1 MEKKGKIL
9 IVDDNE
15 DVLLSLNML
24 LKPYVEG
31 IRVINTP
38 ERIIGMM
45 DSFMPDVIMLDM
57 NFHRDAI
64 SGEEGYEWLK
74 KILAH
79 NPKSVVLFITA
90 YVDTEKAV
98 RAIKAGA
105 IDFIPKPWDRN
116 KLLDTVKSAVELSR
130 ERNLDSSDS
139 QEEES
144 ELKLNMN
151 QCSDSKSVVSSQD
164 VFAGMIGECPAMREL
179 KTQMMRVAATDA
191 NVLITG
197 ENGTGKDVVAHAL
210 HQLSGRARKPF
221 VNIDLG
227 CIPENLF
234 ESELF
239 GYEKGAFTDA
249 RNAKEGRIETADGGT
264 LFLDE
269 IGNLNLPM
277 QQKLLTVIEK
287 RETQRIGS
295 NKVSRVDVNIDLG
308 CIPENLFESE
318 LFGYEKGAF
327 TDAKN
332 AKEGRIETADGGTLF
347 LDEIGNLNLPMQ
359 QKLLTVIEKRETQRI
374 GSNKVSRVDV
384 RILAAT
390 NAHLREKVGEGT
402 FRQDLFYRLN
412 TIELHL
418 PPLRERGEDIV
429 LLAEYFLKIYS
440 GKYSVGDVVLGTSA
454 KQKLL
459 KHTWPGNVRE
469 LQHCIERAI
478 VLNDK
483 TELAAEDIRLEDSV
497 VALGSSSSDSSS
509 SSSSGSIKVDSLN
522 LQTLEREAIKRA
534 ISLSNGNLTQAA
546 ELLGITRFALYR
558 KIDKLGV

>member
-1 MEKKGKIL
+1 MMAMEKKGKIL

-64 SGEEGYEWLK
+64 SGEEGYEWLE

-130 ERNLDSSDS
+130 ERNLDSSD
-139 QEEES
+139 
-144 ELKLNMN
+144 L
-151 QCSDSKSVVSSQD
+151 
-164 VFAGMIGECPAMREL
+164 IGECPAMKEL
-179 KTQMMRVAATDA
+179 KAQMMRVAATDA

-210 HQLSGRARKPF
+210 HQLSDRARKPF

-287 RETQRIGS
+287 HETQRIGS
-295 NKVSRVDVNIDLG
+295 NKVSYVN
-308 CIPENLFESE
+308 
-318 LFGYEKGAF
+318 
-327 TDAKN
+327 
-332 AKEGRIETADGGTLF
+332 
-347 LDEIGNLNLPMQ
+347 
-359 QKLLTVIEKRETQRI
+359 
-374 GSNKVSRVDV
+374 V

-390 NAHLREKVGEGT
+390 NANLREKVGDGA

-429 LLAEYFLKIYS
+429 LLAEYFLKFYS
-440 GKYSVGDVVLGTSA
+440 GKYSVGDVVLGASA

-478 VLNDK
+478 VLGDK
-483 TELAAEDIRLEDSV
+483 TELAAEDIRLEESMVVSGTSASDSV
-497 VALGSSSSDSSS
+497 SASVN
-509 SSSSGSIKVDSLN
+509 IDSLN

>member
-1 MEKKGKIL
+1 MAIEKKGKIL

-130 ERNLDSSDS
+130 ERNLDASD
-139 QEEES
+139 
-144 ELKLNMN
+144 L
-151 QCSDSKSVVSSQD
+151 
-164 VFAGMIGECPAMREL
+164 IGECPAMQEL
-179 KTQMMRVAATDA
+179 KAQMMRVAATDA

-210 HQLSGRARKPF
+210 HQLSDRARKPF
-221 VNIDLG
+221 ENIDLG

-295 NKVSRVDVNIDLG
+295 NKVSH
-308 CIPENLFESE
+308 
-318 LFGYEKGAF
+318 
-327 TDAKN
+327 
-332 AKEGRIETADGGTLF
+332 
-347 LDEIGNLNLPMQ
+347 
-359 QKLLTVIEKRETQRI
+359 
-374 GSNKVSRVDV
+374 VDV

-412 TIELHL
+412 TIELPL
-418 PPLRERGEDIV
+418 PPLRDRGEDIV

-440 GKYSVGDVVLGTSA
+440 GKYSVGDVRLGASA

-478 VLNDK
+478 VLGDK

-497 VALGSSSSDSSS
+497 VASGTSASNSATGSVSASVN
-509 SSSSGSIKVDSLN
+509 IDSLN

>member
-1 MEKKGKIL
+1 
-9 IVDDNE
+9 
-15 DVLLSLNML
+15 
-24 LKPYVEG
+24 
-31 IRVINTP
+31 
-38 ERIIGMM
+38 MM

-64 SGEEGYEWLK
+64 SGEEGYEWLE

-130 ERNLDSSDS
+130 ERNLDTSD
-139 QEEES
+139 
-144 ELKLNMN
+144 L
-151 QCSDSKSVVSSQD
+151 
-164 VFAGMIGECPAMREL
+164 IGECPAMKDL
-179 KTQMMRVAATDA
+179 KAQMMRVAATDA

-210 HQLSGRARKPF
+210 HQLSDRARKPF

-295 NKVSRVDVNIDLG
+295 NKVSH
-308 CIPENLFESE
+308 
-318 LFGYEKGAF
+318 
-327 TDAKN
+327 
-332 AKEGRIETADGGTLF
+332 
-347 LDEIGNLNLPMQ
+347 
-359 QKLLTVIEKRETQRI
+359 
-374 GSNKVSRVDV
+374 VDV

-390 NAHLREKVGEGT
+390 NANLREKVGEGA

-440 GKYSVGDVVLGTSA
+440 GKYSVGDVVLGASA

-478 VLNDK
+478 VLSDK
-483 TELAAEDIRLEDSV
+483 TELTAEDIRLEDSV
-497 VALGSSSSDSSS
+497 VASGT
-509 SSSSGSIKVDSLN
+509 SSGSIKVDSLN

>member
-1 MEKKGKIL
+1 MAMEKKGKIL

-64 SGEEGYEWLK
+64 SGEEGYEWLE

-116 KLLDTVKSAVELSR
+116 KLLDTVKCAVELSR
-130 ERNLDSSDS
+130 ERNLDSSD
-139 QEEES
+139 
-144 ELKLNMN
+144 L
-151 QCSDSKSVVSSQD
+151 
-164 VFAGMIGECPAMREL
+164 IGECPAMKEL
-179 KTQMMRVAATDA
+179 KAQMMRVAATDA

-210 HQLSGRARKPF
+210 HQLSDRARHPF

-295 NKVSRVDVNIDLG
+295 NKVSRVDV
-308 CIPENLFESE
+308 
-318 LFGYEKGAF
+318 
-327 TDAKN
+327 
-332 AKEGRIETADGGTLF
+332 
-347 LDEIGNLNLPMQ
+347 
-359 QKLLTVIEKRETQRI
+359 
-374 GSNKVSRVDV
+374 

-390 NAHLREKVGEGT
+390 NANLREKVGEGT

-440 GKYSVGDVVLGTSA
+440 GKYSVGDVRLGASA

-478 VLNDK
+478 VLGDK

-497 VALGSSSSDSSS
+497 VASGASSSDSATGSA
-509 SSSSGSIKVDSLN
+509 SGSVNIDSLN

>member
-1 MEKKGKIL
+1 MMAVEKKGKIL

-64 SGEEGYEWLK
+64 SGEEGYEWLE

-116 KLLDTVKSAVELSR
+116 KLLDTVKCAVELSR
-130 ERNLDSSDS
+130 ERNLDSSD
-139 QEEES
+139 
-144 ELKLNMN
+144 L
-151 QCSDSKSVVSSQD
+151 
-164 VFAGMIGECPAMREL
+164 IGECPAMKEL
-179 KTQMMRVAATDA
+179 KAQMMRVAATDA

-210 HQLSGRARKPF
+210 HQLSDRARKPF

-249 RNAKEGRIETADGGT
+249 R
-264 LFLDE
+264 
-269 IGNLNLPM
+269 
-277 QQKLLTVIEK
+277 
-287 RETQRIGS
+287 
-295 NKVSRVDVNIDLG
+295 
-308 CIPENLFESE
+308 
-318 LFGYEKGAF
+318 
-327 TDAKN
+327 N

-440 GKYSVGDVVLGTSA
+440 GKYSVGDVRLGASA

-459 KHTWPGNVRE
+459 KHSWPGNVRE

-478 VLNDK
+478 VLGDK

-497 VALGSSSSDSSS
+497 VASGASSSDSATGSA
-509 SSSSGSIKVDSLN
+509 SGSVNIDSLN

>member
-1 MEKKGKIL
+1 MMAMEKKGKIL

-64 SGEEGYEWLK
+64 SGEEGYEWLE

-116 KLLDTVKSAVELSR
+116 KLLDTVKSAMELSR
-130 ERNLDSSDS
+130 ERNLDSSD
-139 QEEES
+139 
-144 ELKLNMN
+144 L
-151 QCSDSKSVVSSQD
+151 
-164 VFAGMIGECPAMREL
+164 IGECPAMKEL
-179 KTQMMRVAATDA
+179 KAQMMRVAATDA

-210 HQLSGRARKPF
+210 HQLSDRARKPF
-221 VNIDLG
+221 
-227 CIPENLF
+227 
-234 ESELF
+234 
-239 GYEKGAFTDA
+239 
-249 RNAKEGRIETADGGT
+249 
-264 LFLDE
+264 
-269 IGNLNLPM
+269 
-277 QQKLLTVIEK
+277 
-287 RETQRIGS
+287 
-295 NKVSRVDVNIDLG
+295 VNIDLG

-374 GSNKVSRVDV
+374 GSNKVSLVDV

-390 NAHLREKVGEGT
+390 NANLREKVGEGT

-412 TIELHL
+412 TIELRL
-418 PPLRERGEDIV
+418 PPLRERGEDII
-429 LLAEYFLKIYS
+429 LLAEYFLKFYS
-440 GKYSVGDVVLGTSA
+440 GKYSVGDVVLGASA

-478 VLNDK
+478 VLGDK
-483 TELAAEDIRLEDSV
+483 MELAAEDIRLEDSV
-497 VALGSSSSDSSS
+497 VALGSSSSSSSSDSSS

>member
-1 MEKKGKIL
+1 
-9 IVDDNE
+9 
-15 DVLLSLNML
+15 
-24 LKPYVEG
+24 
-31 IRVINTP
+31 
-38 ERIIGMM
+38 MM

-64 SGEEGYEWLK
+64 SGEEGYEWLE

-130 ERNLDSSDS
+130 ERNLDSSDL
-139 QEEES
+139 QEKES
-144 ELKLNMN
+144 EQNL
-151 QCSDSKSVVSSQD
+151 CSSSKSIVSSED
-164 VFAGMIGECPAMREL
+164 VFARMIGECPAMKNL
-179 KTQMMRVAATDA
+179 KVQMMRVAATDA

-210 HQLSGRARKPF
+210 HQLSDRARKPF

-239 GYEKGAFTDA
+239 RYEKGAFTDA

-295 NKVSRVDVNIDLG
+295 NKVSH
-308 CIPENLFESE
+308 
-318 LFGYEKGAF
+318 
-327 TDAKN
+327 
-332 AKEGRIETADGGTLF
+332 
-347 LDEIGNLNLPMQ
+347 
-359 QKLLTVIEKRETQRI
+359 
-374 GSNKVSRVDV
+374 VDV

-390 NAHLREKVGEGT
+390 NAHLREKVSEGA

-440 GKYSVGDVVLGTSA
+440 GKYSVGDVRLGASA

-459 KHTWPGNVRE
+459 KHNWPGNVRE

-478 VLNDK
+478 VLGDK

-497 VALGSSSSDSSS
+497 AVSAASSSVN
-509 SSSSGSIKVDSLN
+509 IDSLN

>member
-1 MEKKGKIL
+1 MMAMEKKGKIL

-64 SGEEGYEWLK
+64 SGEEGYEWLE

-130 ERNLDSSDS
+130 ERNLDSSD
-139 QEEES
+139 
-144 ELKLNMN
+144 L
-151 QCSDSKSVVSSQD
+151 
-164 VFAGMIGECPAMREL
+164 IGECPAMKEL

-210 HQLSGRARKPF
+210 HQLSDRARKPF
-221 VNIDLG
+221 
-227 CIPENLF
+227 
-234 ESELF
+234 
-239 GYEKGAFTDA
+239 
-249 RNAKEGRIETADGGT
+249 
-264 LFLDE
+264 
-269 IGNLNLPM
+269 
-277 QQKLLTVIEK
+277 
-287 RETQRIGS
+287 
-295 NKVSRVDVNIDLG
+295 VNIDLG

-374 GSNKVSRVDV
+374 GSNKVSHVDV

-390 NAHLREKVGEGT
+390 NANLREKVGEGA

-440 GKYSVGDVVLGTSA
+440 GKYSVGDVVLGASA

-478 VLNDK
+478 VLGDK

-497 VALGSSSSDSSS
+497 VASGTSASNSATGSA
-509 SSSSGSIKVDSLN
+509 SGSVNIDSLN

>member
-1 MEKKGKIL
+1 MMAMEKKGKIL

-64 SGEEGYEWLK
+64 SGEEGYEWLE

-130 ERNLDSSDS
+130 ERNLDSSD
-139 QEEES
+139 
-144 ELKLNMN
+144 L
-151 QCSDSKSVVSSQD
+151 
-164 VFAGMIGECPAMREL
+164 IGECPAMKEL

-210 HQLSGRARKPF
+210 HQLSDRARKPF
-221 VNIDLG
+221 
-227 CIPENLF
+227 
-234 ESELF
+234 
-239 GYEKGAFTDA
+239 
-249 RNAKEGRIETADGGT
+249 
-264 LFLDE
+264 
-269 IGNLNLPM
+269 
-277 QQKLLTVIEK
+277 
-287 RETQRIGS
+287 
-295 NKVSRVDVNIDLG
+295 VNIDLG

-374 GSNKVSRVDV
+374 GSNKVSYVNV

-390 NAHLREKVGEGT
+390 NANLREKVGEGA

-418 PPLRERGEDIV
+418 PPLRDRGEDIV

-440 GKYSVGDVVLGTSA
+440 GKYSVGDVRLGASA

-478 VLNDK
+478 VLGDK

-497 VALGSSSSDSSS
+497 VASGT
-509 SSSSGSIKVDSLN
+509 SSGSIKVDSLN

-534 ISLSNGNLTQAA
+534 ISLNNGNLTQAA

>member
-45 DSFMPDVIMLDM
+45 DSFRPDVIMLDM

-64 SGEEGYEWLK
+64 SGEEGYEWLE

-139 QEEES
+139 QEKES
-144 ELKLNMN
+144 EQNMYQNLNMN
-151 QCSDSKSVVSSQD
+151 QCSESKSIASSED
-164 VFAGMIGECPAMREL
+164 VFARMIGECPAMKEL
-179 KTQMMRVAATDA
+179 KAQMMRVAATDA

-210 HQLSGRARKPF
+210 HLLSDRARKPF

-239 GYEKGAFTDA
+239 GYEKGAFTDV

-295 NKVSRVDVNIDLG
+295 NKVSYVN
-308 CIPENLFESE
+308 
-318 LFGYEKGAF
+318 
-327 TDAKN
+327 
-332 AKEGRIETADGGTLF
+332 
-347 LDEIGNLNLPMQ
+347 
-359 QKLLTVIEKRETQRI
+359 
-374 GSNKVSRVDV
+374 V

-390 NAHLREKVGEGT
+390 NANCVRRWAREHSD
-402 FRQDLFYRLN
+402 R
-412 TIELHL
+412 I
-418 PPLRERGEDIV
+418 
-429 LLAEYFLKIYS
+429 
-440 GKYSVGDVVLGTSA
+440 
-454 KQKLL
+454 
-459 KHTWPGNVRE
+459 
-469 LQHCIERAI
+469 
-478 VLNDK
+478 
-483 TELAAEDIRLEDSV
+483 
-497 VALGSSSSDSSS
+497 SS
-509 SSSSGSIKVDSLN
+509 
-522 LQTLEREAIKRA
+522 
-534 ISLSNGNLTQAA
+534 
-546 ELLGITRFALYR
+546 
-558 KIDKLGV
+558 ID

>member
-1 MEKKGKIL
+1 MTTIKKKGKIL

-24 LKPYVEG
+24 LKPYMEG

-45 DSFMPDVIMLDM
+45 DSFKPDVIMLDM

-64 SGEEGYEWLK
+64 SGEEGYEWLE

-105 IDFIPKPWDRN
+105 VDFIPKPWDKN
-116 KLLDTVKSAVELSR
+116 KLLDTVTSAVELSR
-130 ERNLDSSDS
+130 ERHLDSSDL
-139 QEEES
+139 QEK
-144 ELKLNMN
+144 ELRLNQDQSTDN
-151 QCSDSKSVVSSQD
+151 RPILSSQD
-164 VFAGMIGECPAMREL
+164 VFARMIGECPAMKNL
-179 KTQMMRVAATDA
+179 KAQMMRVAATDA

-197 ENGTGKDVVAHAL
+197 ENGTGKNVVAHAL
-210 HQLSGRARKPF
+210 HQLSDRANKPF
-221 VNIDLG
+221 
-227 CIPENLF
+227 
-234 ESELF
+234 
-239 GYEKGAFTDA
+239 
-249 RNAKEGRIETADGGT
+249 
-264 LFLDE
+264 
-269 IGNLNLPM
+269 
-277 QQKLLTVIEK
+277 
-287 RETQRIGS
+287 
-295 NKVSRVDVNIDLG
+295 VNIDLG

-374 GSNKVSRVDV
+374 GSNKVSHVDV

-390 NAHLREKVGEGT
+390 NANLREKVGEGT

-440 GKYSVGDVVLGTSA
+440 GKYSVGDVVLSASA

-478 VLNDK
+478 VLGDK

-497 VALGSSSSDSSS
+497 VASGTSASNSATGSA
-509 SSSSGSIKVDSLN
+509 SGSVNIDSLN

>member
-1 MEKKGKIL
+1 MAIEKKGKIL

-64 SGEEGYEWLK
+64 SGEEGYEWLE

-130 ERNLDSSDS
+130 ERNLDSSDL
-139 QEEES
+139 QEKES
-144 ELKLNMN
+144 EQNL
-151 QCSDSKSVVSSQD
+151 CSSSKSIVSSED
-164 VFAGMIGECPAMREL
+164 VFARMIGECPAMQEL
-179 KTQMMRVAATDA
+179 KAQMMRVAATDA

-295 NKVSRVDVNIDLG
+295 NKVSL
-308 CIPENLFESE
+308 
-318 LFGYEKGAF
+318 
-327 TDAKN
+327 
-332 AKEGRIETADGGTLF
+332 
-347 LDEIGNLNLPMQ
+347 
-359 QKLLTVIEKRETQRI
+359 
-374 GSNKVSRVDV
+374 VDV

-390 NAHLREKVGEGT
+390 NANLREKVGEGT

-412 TIELHL
+412 TIELRL
-418 PPLRERGEDIV
+418 PPLRERGEDII
-429 LLAEYFLKIYS
+429 LLAEYFLKFYS
-440 GKYSVGDVVLGTSA
+440 GKYSVGDVRLSASA

-459 KHTWPGNVRE
+459 KHNWPGNVRE

-478 VLNDK
+478 VLGDK

-497 VALGSSSSDSSS
+497 VVSAASSSDSASS
-509 SSSSGSIKVDSLN
+509 SVNIDSLN

>member
-1 MEKKGKIL
+1 M
-9 IVDDNE
+9 
-15 DVLLSLNML
+15 
-24 LKPYVEG
+24 
-31 IRVINTP
+31 
-38 ERIIGMM
+38 
-45 DSFMPDVIMLDM
+45 
-57 NFHRDAI
+57 
-64 SGEEGYEWLK
+64 
-74 KILAH
+74 
-79 NPKSVVLFITA
+79 LFITA

-105 IDFIPKPWDRN
+105 VDFIPKPWDRN

-130 ERNLDSSDS
+130 ERNLDSSR
-139 QEEES
+139 
-144 ELKLNMN
+144 
-151 QCSDSKSVVSSQD
+151 
-164 VFAGMIGECPAMREL
+164 MIGECPAMKEL
-179 KTQMMRVAATDA
+179 KAQMMRVAATDA

-210 HQLSGRARKPF
+210 HQLSDRARKPF
-221 VNIDLG
+221 
-227 CIPENLF
+227 
-234 ESELF
+234 
-239 GYEKGAFTDA
+239 
-249 RNAKEGRIETADGGT
+249 
-264 LFLDE
+264 
-269 IGNLNLPM
+269 
-277 QQKLLTVIEK
+277 
-287 RETQRIGS
+287 
-295 NKVSRVDVNIDLG
+295 VNIDLG

-374 GSNKVSRVDV
+374 GSNKVSLVDV

-390 NAHLREKVGEGT
+390 NANLREKVGEGT

-412 TIELHL
+412 TIELRL
-418 PPLRERGEDIV
+418 PPLRERGEDII
-429 LLAEYFLKIYS
+429 LLAEYFLKFYS
-440 GKYSVGDVVLGTSA
+440 GKYSVGDVVLGASA

-478 VLNDK
+478 VLGDK
-483 TELAAEDIRLEDSV
+483 MELAAEDIRLEDSV
-497 VALGSSSSDSSS
+497 VALGSSSSSSSSDSSS

>member
-1 MEKKGKIL
+1 MMAMEKKGKIL

-45 DSFMPDVIMLDM
+45 DSFRPDVIMLDM

-64 SGEEGYEWLK
+64 SGEEGYEWLE

-130 ERNLDSSDS
+130 ERNLDSSD
-139 QEEES
+139 
-144 ELKLNMN
+144 L
-151 QCSDSKSVVSSQD
+151 
-164 VFAGMIGECPAMREL
+164 IGECPAMKEL
-179 KTQMMRVAATDA
+179 KAQMMRVAATDA

-210 HQLSGRARKPF
+210 HQLSDRARKPF

-295 NKVSRVDVNIDLG
+295 NKVSH
-308 CIPENLFESE
+308 
-318 LFGYEKGAF
+318 
-327 TDAKN
+327 
-332 AKEGRIETADGGTLF
+332 
-347 LDEIGNLNLPMQ
+347 
-359 QKLLTVIEKRETQRI
+359 
-374 GSNKVSRVDV
+374 VDV

-390 NAHLREKVGEGT
+390 NANLREKVGEGT

-418 PPLRERGEDIV
+418 PPLRDRGEDIV

-440 GKYSVGDVVLGTSA
+440 GKYSVGDVRLGASA

-478 VLNDK
+478 VLGDK

-497 VALGSSSSDSSS
+497 VASRT
-509 SSSSGSIKVDSLN
+509 SSGSIKVDSLN

>member
-45 DSFMPDVIMLDM
+45 DSFRPDVIMLDM

-64 SGEEGYEWLK
+64 SGEEGYEWLE

-130 ERNLDSSDS
+130 ERNLDSSD
-139 QEEES
+139 
-144 ELKLNMN
+144 L
-151 QCSDSKSVVSSQD
+151 
-164 VFAGMIGECPAMREL
+164 IGECPAMKEL
-179 KTQMMRVAATDA
+179 KAQMMRVAATDA

-210 HQLSGRARKPF
+210 HQLSDRARKPF

-295 NKVSRVDVNIDLG
+295 NKVSYVN
-308 CIPENLFESE
+308 
-318 LFGYEKGAF
+318 
-327 TDAKN
+327 
-332 AKEGRIETADGGTLF
+332 
-347 LDEIGNLNLPMQ
+347 
-359 QKLLTVIEKRETQRI
+359 
-374 GSNKVSRVDV
+374 V

-390 NAHLREKVGEGT
+390 NANLREKVGEGA

-440 GKYSVGDVVLGTSA
+440 GKYSVGDVVLGASA

-478 VLNDK
+478 VLRDK

-497 VALGSSSSDSSS
+497 VASRT
-509 SSSSGSIKVDSLN
+509 SSGSIKVDSLN

>member
-64 SGEEGYEWLK
+64 SGEEGYEWLE

-130 ERNLDSSDS
+130 ERNLDSSD
-139 QEEES
+139 
-144 ELKLNMN
+144 L
-151 QCSDSKSVVSSQD
+151 
-164 VFAGMIGECPAMREL
+164 IGECSAMKEL
-179 KTQMMRVAATDA
+179 KAQMMRVAATDA

-210 HQLSGRARKPF
+210 HLLSDRARKPF
-221 VNIDLG
+221 
-227 CIPENLF
+227 
-234 ESELF
+234 
-239 GYEKGAFTDA
+239 
-249 RNAKEGRIETADGGT
+249 
-264 LFLDE
+264 
-269 IGNLNLPM
+269 
-277 QQKLLTVIEK
+277 
-287 RETQRIGS
+287 
-295 NKVSRVDVNIDLG
+295 VNIDLG

-374 GSNKVSRVDV
+374 GSNKVSHVDV

-418 PPLRERGEDIV
+418 PPLRDRGEDIV

-440 GKYSVGDVVLGTSA
+440 GKYSVGDVVLGASA

-478 VLNDK
+478 VLGDK
-483 TELAAEDIRLEDSV
+483 TELAAEDIRLEESMV
-497 VALGSSSSDSSS
+497 VSGTSASNSATGSA
-509 SSSSGSIKVDSLN
+509 SGSVNIDSLN

>member
-1 MEKKGKIL
+1 MMAMEKKGKIL

-64 SGEEGYEWLK
+64 SGEEGYEWLE

-130 ERNLDSSDS
+130 ERNLDSSD
-139 QEEES
+139 
-144 ELKLNMN
+144 L
-151 QCSDSKSVVSSQD
+151 
-164 VFAGMIGECPAMREL
+164 IGECPAMKEL
-179 KTQMMRVAATDA
+179 KAQMMRVAATDA

-210 HQLSGRARKPF
+210 HQLSDRARKPF
-221 VNIDLG
+221 
-227 CIPENLF
+227 
-234 ESELF
+234 
-239 GYEKGAFTDA
+239 
-249 RNAKEGRIETADGGT
+249 
-264 LFLDE
+264 
-269 IGNLNLPM
+269 
-277 QQKLLTVIEK
+277 
-287 RETQRIGS
+287 
-295 NKVSRVDVNIDLG
+295 VNIDLG

-418 PPLRERGEDIV
+418 PPLRDRGEDIV

-440 GKYSVGDVVLGTSA
+440 GKYSVGDVRLGASA

-478 VLNDK
+478 VLGDK
-483 TELAAEDIRLEDSV
+483 MELAAEDIRLEDSV
-497 VALGSSSSDSSS
+497 VASGT
-509 SSSSGSIKVDSLN
+509 SSGSIKVDSLN

>member
-1 MEKKGKIL
+1 MMAMEKKGKIL

-64 SGEEGYEWLK
+64 SGEEGYEWLE

-130 ERNLDSSDS
+130 ERNLDSSD
-139 QEEES
+139 
-144 ELKLNMN
+144 L
-151 QCSDSKSVVSSQD
+151 
-164 VFAGMIGECPAMREL
+164 IGECPAMKEL

-210 HQLSGRARKPF
+210 HQLSDRARKPF
-221 VNIDLG
+221 
-227 CIPENLF
+227 
-234 ESELF
+234 
-239 GYEKGAFTDA
+239 
-249 RNAKEGRIETADGGT
+249 
-264 LFLDE
+264 
-269 IGNLNLPM
+269 
-277 QQKLLTVIEK
+277 
-287 RETQRIGS
+287 
-295 NKVSRVDVNIDLG
+295 VNIDLG

-374 GSNKVSRVDV
+374 GSNKVSHVDV

-390 NAHLREKVGEGT
+390 NANLREKVGEGA

-418 PPLRERGEDIV
+418 PPLRDRGEDII

-440 GKYSVGDVVLGTSA
+440 GKYSVGDVVLGASA

-478 VLNDK
+478 VLGDK

-497 VALGSSSSDSSS
+497 VALGASASDSLSAS
-509 SSSSGSIKVDSLN
+509 VNIDSLN

>member
-1 MEKKGKIL
+1 MMAMEKKGKIL

-64 SGEEGYEWLK
+64 RGEEGYEWLE

-130 ERNLDSSDS
+130 ERNLDSSR
-139 QEEES
+139 
-144 ELKLNMN
+144 
-151 QCSDSKSVVSSQD
+151 
-164 VFAGMIGECPAMREL
+164 MIGECPAMKEL
-179 KTQMMRVAATDA
+179 KAQMMRVAATDA

-210 HQLSGRARKPF
+210 HQLSDRARKPF

-295 NKVSRVDVNIDLG
+295 NKVSYVN
-308 CIPENLFESE
+308 
-318 LFGYEKGAF
+318 
-327 TDAKN
+327 
-332 AKEGRIETADGGTLF
+332 
-347 LDEIGNLNLPMQ
+347 
-359 QKLLTVIEKRETQRI
+359 
-374 GSNKVSRVDV
+374 V

-390 NAHLREKVGEGT
+390 NANLREKVGEGA

-440 GKYSVGDVVLGTSA
+440 GKYSVGDVVLGASA

-478 VLNDK
+478 VLGDK

-497 VALGSSSSDSSS
+497 VISGTSASDSVSAS
-509 SSSSGSIKVDSLN
+509 VNIDSLN

>member
-1 MEKKGKIL
+1 MMAMEKKGKIL

-64 SGEEGYEWLK
+64 SGEEGYEWLE

-130 ERNLDSSDS
+130 ERNLDSSDL
-139 QEEES
+139 QEKES
-144 ELKLNMN
+144 EQN
-151 QCSDSKSVVSSQD
+151 QCSSSKSIVSSED
-164 VFAGMIGECPAMREL
+164 VFARMIGECPAMKNL
-179 KTQMMRVAATDA
+179 KAQMMRVAATDA

-210 HQLSGRARKPF
+210 HQLSDRSKKPF
-221 VNIDLG
+221 
-227 CIPENLF
+227 
-234 ESELF
+234 
-239 GYEKGAFTDA
+239 
-249 RNAKEGRIETADGGT
+249 
-264 LFLDE
+264 
-269 IGNLNLPM
+269 
-277 QQKLLTVIEK
+277 
-287 RETQRIGS
+287 
-295 NKVSRVDVNIDLG
+295 VNIDLG

-374 GSNKVSRVDV
+374 GSNKVSQVDV

-390 NAHLREKVGEGT
+390 NAHLREKVSEGT

-440 GKYSVGDVVLGTSA
+440 GKYSVGDVRLGASA

-459 KHTWPGNVRE
+459 KHNWPGNVRE

-478 VLNDK
+478 VLGDK
-483 TELAAEDIRLEDSV
+483 TELVAEDIRLEDSV
-497 VALGSSSSDSSS
+497 VVSGASSSDSSS
-509 SSSSGSIKVDSLN
+509 SSVNIDSLN

-558 KIDKLGV
+558 KIDKLGI

>member
-1 MEKKGKIL
+1 MAIEKNGKIL

-64 SGEEGYEWLK
+64 SGEEGYEWLE

-130 ERNLDSSDS
+130 ERNLDSSDL
-139 QEEES
+139 QEKES
-144 ELKLNMN
+144 EQNL
-151 QCSDSKSVVSSQD
+151 CSSSKSIVSSED
-164 VFAGMIGECPAMREL
+164 VFARMIGECPAMKNL
-179 KTQMMRVAATDA
+179 KVQMMRVAATDA

-210 HQLSGRARKPF
+210 HQLSDRARKPF

-295 NKVSRVDVNIDLG
+295 NKVSH
-308 CIPENLFESE
+308 
-318 LFGYEKGAF
+318 
-327 TDAKN
+327 
-332 AKEGRIETADGGTLF
+332 
-347 LDEIGNLNLPMQ
+347 
-359 QKLLTVIEKRETQRI
+359 
-374 GSNKVSRVDV
+374 VDV

-390 NAHLREKVGEGT
+390 NAHLREKVSEGA

-440 GKYSVGDVVLGTSA
+440 GKYSVGDVRLGASA

-459 KHTWPGNVRE
+459 KHT
-469 LQHCIERAI
+469 
-478 VLNDK
+478 
-483 TELAAEDIRLEDSV
+483 
-497 VALGSSSSDSSS
+497 
-509 SSSSGSIKVDSLN
+509 
-522 LQTLEREAIKRA
+522 
-534 ISLSNGNLTQAA
+534 
-546 ELLGITRFALYR
+546 
-558 KIDKLGV
+558 

>member
-1 MEKKGKIL
+1 MMAMEKKGKIL

-130 ERNLDSSDS
+130 ERNLDSSD
-139 QEEES
+139 
-144 ELKLNMN
+144 L
-151 QCSDSKSVVSSQD
+151 
-164 VFAGMIGECPAMREL
+164 IGECPAMKEL
-179 KTQMMRVAATDA
+179 KAQMMRVAATDA

-210 HQLSGRARKPF
+210 HQLSDRARKPF
-221 VNIDLG
+221 
-227 CIPENLF
+227 
-234 ESELF
+234 
-239 GYEKGAFTDA
+239 
-249 RNAKEGRIETADGGT
+249 
-264 LFLDE
+264 
-269 IGNLNLPM
+269 
-277 QQKLLTVIEK
+277 
-287 RETQRIGS
+287 
-295 NKVSRVDVNIDLG
+295 VNIDLG

-440 GKYSVGDVVLGTSA
+440 GKYSVGDVVLGASA

-478 VLNDK
+478 VLGDK

-497 VALGSSSSDSSS
+497 VASGT
-509 SSSSGSIKVDSLN
+509 SSGSIKVDSLN

>member
-45 DSFMPDVIMLDM
+45 DSFRPDVIMLDM

-130 ERNLDSSDS
+130 ERNLDSSDWH
-139 QEEES
+139 EKES
-144 ELKLNMN
+144 EQNLNMY
-151 QCSDSKSVVSSQD
+151 QSSDSKSVVSSQD
-164 VFAGMIGECPAMREL
+164 VFSRMIVDWPAMQEL
-179 KTQMMRVAATDA
+179 KVQMMRVAATDA

-210 HQLSGRARKPF
+210 HQLSDRARKPF

-295 NKVSRVDVNIDLG
+295 NKVSH
-308 CIPENLFESE
+308 
-318 LFGYEKGAF
+318 
-327 TDAKN
+327 
-332 AKEGRIETADGGTLF
+332 
-347 LDEIGNLNLPMQ
+347 
-359 QKLLTVIEKRETQRI
+359 
-374 GSNKVSRVDV
+374 VDV

-390 NAHLREKVGEGT
+390 NANLREKVGEGA

-418 PPLRERGEDIV
+418 PPLCERGEDIV

-440 GKYSVGDVVLGTSA
+440 GKYSVGDVVLSASA

-478 VLNDK
+478 VLGDK

-497 VALGSSSSDSSS
+497 VASGTSASNSATGSA
-509 SSSSGSIKVDSLN
+509 SGSVNIDSLN